1 MGYNLLEYK
10 IPDIIKF
17 FGILVVYTVYMAWW
31 ASHIQTEVDT
41 TISVIKTHVQLDN
54 HPIYQTQAI
63 LSISRVQETQV
74 KILQEMISDHARC
87 KAILE
92 LMNKRVEKIEAVEQ
106 KEHRN

>member
-1 MGYNLLEYK
+1 MEYK
-10 IPDIIKF
+10 VPDIIKF
-17 FGILVVYTVYMAWW
+17 AGILLVYTFYMLWW
-31 ASHIQTEVDT
+31 ASHIETQMDA
-41 TISVIKTHVQLDN
+41 TIIAIHEHVEKSD
-54 HPIYQTQAI
+54 HPAYQTQAI